1 MKLLNLRHWQLA
13 LLFTV
18 PIAVSAGVVFYV
30 FGLPEQTPLNRLA
43 LAAGLVGIIAFFLSI
58 WLAKIISRRTFDSL
72 HPLSQA
78 MLHIAQGNLDYRLQ
92 AGNEPKELIDAFNQT
107 AATLR
112 NTIEELSEERNKLSA
127 VLDTMADGVVVIEAD
142 GRIEL
147 MNRAGEDILNANAVT
162 AVGSR
167 FMEAVRDHEIR
178 DVISKALQTKQ
189 PQRGDIEL
197 LQRRRYLVAIA
208 APLTQEETSGVLLT
222 LHDLTPIRQLE
233 TTRREFVSNVSHE
246 LRTPIA
252 SIKAMVETLQ
262 RGAMEDR
269 QVAVDFMERI
279 DRDIVRMN
287 DIVSELLELSLLES
301 GQMKLDVSSIDV
313 IPFLEEI
320 RQEYQAKAEAKKIRL
335 TVEEDAHRLRV
346 IGDRG
351 KVRQVLANLLDNA
364 LKATAE
370 SGEIG
375 LSAEAQTGSTRIS
388 VWDTGAGIAQEH
400 LPHIFERF
408 YKVDRSRRD
417 GGTGLGLAIVKH
429 LVQAQDGEVWVE
441 SREGEGST
449 FSFTLPAAR

>member
-1 MKLLNLRHWQLA
+1 MKLLNLRYWRLA
-13 LLFTV
+13 FLFTI
-18 PIAVSAGVVFYV
+18 PIAVSTGVVLYL
-30 FGLPEQTPLNRLA
+30 FGLPEQMPLNRLVP
-43 LAAGLVGIIAFFLSI
+43 AAGLVGIIALLLSA
-58 WLAKIISRRTFDSL
+58 WLARTISRRTFDSL
-72 HPLSQA
+72 HPLTQA
-78 MLHIAQGNLDYRLQ
+78 MLHLAQGNMDYRLQ
-92 AGNEPKELIDAFNQT
+92 TGNEPKDLIDAFNQT
-107 AATLR
+107 ATTLR
-112 NTIEELSEERNKLSA
+112 NIIEELSEERNKLSA
-127 VLDTMADGVVVIEAD
+127 ILDTMADGVVVIEAD
-142 GRIEL
+142 GKIEL
-147 MNRAGEDILNANAVT
+147 MNRAGEDILNANATT

-178 DVISKALQTKQ
+178 DVISKALQTKE

-269 QVAVDFMERI
+269 QVAGDFMERI
-279 DRDIVRMN
+279 NRDIVRMN

-301 GQMKLDVSSIDV
+301 GQMKLDISSIEV

-320 RQEYQAKAEAKKIRL
+320 KQEYQVKADAKKIRL
-335 TVEEDAHRLRV
+335 WVEQDARRSRV
-346 IGDRG
+346 LGDRG
-351 KVRQVLANLLDNA
+351 KLRQILANLLDNA

-375 LSAEAQTGSTRIS
+375 LSAEAHNSYTRINVRDAGS
-388 VWDTGAGIAQEH
+388 GIAQEH

-417 GGTGLGLAIVKH
+417 GGTGLGLSIVKH
-429 LVQAQDGEVWVE
+429 LVQAQNGEVWVE

-449 FSFTLPAAR
+449 FSFTLPTAR

>member
-1 MKLLNLRHWQLA
+1 MPKETWTTA
-13 LLFTV
+13 
-18 PIAVSAGVVFYV
+18 S
-30 FGLPEQTPLNRLA
+30 
-43 LAAGLVGIIAFFLSI
+43 
-58 WLAKIISRRTFDSL
+58 
-72 HPLSQA
+72 
-78 MLHIAQGNLDYRLQ
+78 Q

-127 VLDTMADGVVVIEAD
+127 ILDTMADGVVVIEAD

-147 MNRAGEDILNANAVT
+147 MNRAGEDILNANAKPRSAHVSWKPCAIT
-162 AVGSR
+162 R
-167 FMEAVRDHEIR
+167 FVMSSPRR
-178 DVISKALQTKQ
+178 CKPKSL
-189 PQRGDIEL
+189 QRGDIEL
-197 LQRRRYLVAIA
+197 LHRRRYLVAIA

-301 GQMKLDVSSIDV
+301 GQMKLDVTSIDF

-320 RQEYQAKAEAKKIRL
+320 KARVPRRKRKQRGYGSRWKKTPNGPGFSATEARC
-335 TVEEDAHRLRV
+335 
-346 IGDRG
+346 DRFWPTCWTTPS
-351 KVRQVLANLLDNA
+351 KPP
-364 LKATAE
+364 LKA
-370 SGEIG
+370 
-375 LSAEAQTGSTRIS
+375 
-388 VWDTGAGIAQEH
+388 
-400 LPHIFERF
+400 
-408 YKVDRSRRD
+408 
-417 GGTGLGLAIVKH
+417 
-429 LVQAQDGEVWVE
+429 
-441 SREGEGST
+441 
-449 FSFTLPAAR
+449 AR

>member
-18 PIAVSAGVVFYV
+18 PLAVLTGVVFYV
-30 FGLPEQTPLNRLA
+30 FGLPEQMPLNRLA
-43 LAAGLVGIIAFFLSI
+43 LAAGLVGIIALLLSI
-58 WLAKIISRRTFDSL
+58 WLAKTISRRTFDSL

-78 MLHIAQGNLDYRLQ
+78 MLHLAQGNLDYRLQ

-127 VLDTMADGVVVIEAD
+127 ILDTMADGVVVIEAD

-147 MNRAGEDILNANAVT
+147 MNRAGEDILNANAKT

-178 DVISKALQTKQ
+178 DVISKALQTKE

-301 GQMKLDVSSIDV
+301 GQMKLDVTSIDF

-320 RQEYQAKAEAKKIRL
+320 KQEYQAKAEAKRIRL
-335 TVEEDAHRLRV
+335 TVEEDAQRPRV
-346 IGDRG
+346 LGDRG
-351 KVRQVLANLLDNA
+351 KVRQILANLLDNA
-364 LKATAE
+364 LKSTAE

-375 LSAEAQTGSTRIS
+375 LSAEAQNNSTRIS
-388 VWDTGAGIAQEH
+388 VRDTGAGIAQEH

-417 GGTGLGLAIVKH
+417 GGTGLGLSIVKH
-429 LVQAQDGEVWVE
+429 LVQAQNGEVWVE

-449 FSFTLPAAR
+449 FSFTLPTAR

>member
-1 MKLLNLRHWQLA
+1 MNLSYWRLA
-13 LLFTV
+13 FLFAV
-18 PIAVSAGVVFYV
+18 PIAVSTGVVFYV

-43 LAAGLVGIIAFFLSI
+43 LAAGLVGIVALLLFL
-58 WLAKIISRRTFDSL
+58 WLARTISRRTFDSL
-72 HPLSQA
+72 HPLTQA
-78 MLHIAQGNLDYRLQ
+78 MLRLTQGNLDYRLQ
-92 AGNEPKELIDAFNQT
+92 TDNEPKELIDAFNQT

-127 VLDTMADGVVVIEAD
+127 ILDTMADGVVVIEAD

-147 MNRAGEDILNANAVT
+147 MNRAGEEILNANAKT

-178 DVISKALQTKQ
+178 DVISKALQTKE

-222 LHDLTPIRQLE
+222 LHDLTPIRQVE

-252 SIKAMVETLQ
+252 SIRAMVETLQ

-269 QVAVDFMERI
+269 QVASDFMERI
-279 DRDIVRMN
+279 NRDIVRMN
-287 DIVSELLELSLLES
+287 DLVSELLELSLLES
-301 GQMKLDVSSIDV
+301 GQMKLDISSIDL
-313 IPFLEEI
+313 IPFLDEI
-320 RQEYQAKAEAKKIRL
+320 KQEYQAEAEARQIRL
-335 TVEEDAHRLRV
+335 SVEEGIHRPRV

-351 KVRQVLANLLDNA
+351 KVRQILANLLDNA
-364 LKATAE
+364 LKATPQ

-375 LSAEAQTGSTRIS
+375 LSAEVQNGSTRINIR
-388 VWDTGAGIAQEH
+388 DTGTGIAREH

-417 GGTGLGLAIVKH
+417 GGTGLGLSIVKH
-429 LVQAQDGEVWVE
+429 LVQAHNGEVWVE
-441 SREGEGST
+441 SGEGEGST
-449 FSFTLPAAR
+449 FSFTLPTAR

>member
-1 MKLLNLRHWQLA
+1 MKLLNLRHWRLA
-13 LLFTV
+13 LLFTL
-18 PIAVSAGVVFYV
+18 PIAVSTGVVFYV
-30 FGLPEQTPLNRLA
+30 FGLPEQMPLNRLA
-43 LAAGLVGIIAFFLSI
+43 PAAGLVGIIALLLSI
-58 WLAKIISRRTFDSL
+58 WLARTVSRRTLDSL
-72 HPLSQA
+72 HPLTQA
-78 MLHIAQGNLDYRLQ
+78 MLHLAQGNLDYRLRT
-92 AGNEPKELIDAFNQT
+92 GSEPKDLIDAFNRT
-107 AATLR
+107 ATTLR
-112 NTIEELSEERNKLSA
+112 NIIEELSEERNKLSA
-127 VLDTMADGVVVIEAD
+127 ILDIMADGVVVIEAD

-147 MNRAGEDILNANAVT
+147 MNRAGEDILNANAAT

-178 DVISKALQTKQ
+178 DVISRALQTKE

-197 LQRRRYLVAIA
+197 LYRRRYLVAIA

-222 LHDLTPIRQLE
+222 LHDLTRIRQVE

-262 RGAMEDR
+262 RGAMEDK
-269 QVAVDFMERI
+269 QVAGDFMERI

-301 GQMKLDVSSIDV
+301 GQMKLDISSIEV

-320 RQEYQAKAEAKKIRL
+320 NQEYQVKAEAKKIRL
-335 TVEEDAHRLRV
+335 RVEEDTHQPRV
-346 IGDRG
+346 LGDRG
-351 KVRQVLANLLDNA
+351 KVRQILANLLDNA

-375 LSAEAQTGSTRIS
+375 LSAEAQNSSTRIN
-388 VWDTGAGIAQEH
+388 VRDTGSGIAQEH

-417 GGTGLGLAIVKH
+417 GGTGLGLSIVKH
-429 LVQAQDGEVWVE
+429 LVQAQNGEVWVE

-449 FSFTLPAAR
+449 FSFTLPTAR

>member
-13 LLFTV
+13 FLFTI
-18 PIAVSAGVVFYV
+18 PIAVSTGVVFYIL
-30 FGLPEQTPLNRLA
+30 GLPEQMPLNRLVP
-43 LAAGLVGIIAFFLSI
+43 AAGLVGIIALLLSL
-58 WLAKIISRRTFDSL
+58 WLARTISRRTFDSL
-72 HPLSQA
+72 HPLTQA
-78 MLHIAQGNLDYRLQ
+78 MLHLAQGNLDYRLQ
-92 AGNEPKELIDAFNQT
+92 PGNEPKELIDAFNQT
-107 AATLR
+107 ATTLR
-112 NTIEELSEERNKLSA
+112 NIIEELSEERNKLSA
-127 VLDTMADGVVVIEAD
+127 ILDTMADGVVVIEAD

-147 MNRAGEDILNANAVT
+147 MNRAGEDILNANAKT

-178 DVISKALQTKQ
+178 DVISRALQTKQ

-222 LHDLTPIRQLE
+222 LHDLTPIRQVE

-252 SIKAMVETLQ
+252 SIRAMVETLQ

-269 QVAVDFMERI
+269 QVAGDFMERI
-279 DRDIVRMN
+279 NRDIVRMN

-301 GQMKLDVSSIDV
+301 GQMKLDVSSIDL

-320 RQEYQAKAEAKKIRL
+320 KQEYQVEAEAKKIRL
-335 TVEEDAHRLRV
+335 RVEEDSHRLRV
-346 IGDRG
+346 LGDRG
-351 KVRQVLANLLDNA
+351 KVRQILANLLDNA
-364 LKATAE
+364 LKATPQG
-370 SGEIG
+370 GEIG
-375 LSAEAQTGSTRIS
+375 LSAEVQNSSTRIN
-388 VWDTGAGIAQEH
+388 VRDTGAGIAQEH

-417 GGTGLGLAIVKH
+417 GGTGLGLSIVKH
-429 LVQAQDGEVWVE
+429 LVQAQNGEVWVE

-449 FSFTLPAAR
+449 FSFTLPTAR

>member
-1 MKLLNLRHWQLA
+1 MKFLNIRHWRLVF
-13 LLFTV
+13 LFT
-18 PIAVSAGVVFYV
+18 ISITVSTGVVFYL
-30 FGLPEQTPLNRLA
+30 FGLPEQMPLNRLA
-43 LAAGLVGIIAFFLSI
+43 LAAVLVGIIALLLSV
-58 WLAKIISRRTFDSL
+58 WLARAISRRTFDSL
-72 HPLSQA
+72 HPLTQA
-78 MLHIAQGNLDYRLQ
+78 MLHLAQGNLDYRLQ
-92 AGNEPKELIDAFNQT
+92 TGNEPKDLIDAFNQT
-107 AATLR
+107 ATTLR
-112 NTIEELSEERNKLSA
+112 NIIEELSEERNKLSA
-127 VLDTMADGVVVIEAD
+127 ILDTMADGVVVIEAD

-147 MNRAGEDILNANAVT
+147 MNRAGEDILNANAKT

-178 DVISKALQTKQ
+178 DVISKALQTKE

-269 QVAVDFMERI
+269 QVAGDFMERI
-279 DRDIVRMN
+279 NRDIVRMN

-301 GQMKLDVSSIDV
+301 GQMKLDISSIEV

-320 RQEYQAKAEAKKIRL
+320 KQEYQVEADAKKIRL
-335 TVEEDAHRLRV
+335 WVEEDARRSRV
-346 IGDRG
+346 LGDRG
-351 KVRQVLANLLDNA
+351 KLRQILANLLDNA

-375 LSAEAQTGSTRIS
+375 LSAEAHNSYTRIN
-388 VWDTGAGIAQEH
+388 VRDAGTGIAQEH

-417 GGTGLGLAIVKH
+417 GGTGLGLSIVKH
-429 LVQAQDGEVWVE
+429 LVQAQNGEVWVE

-449 FSFTLPAAR
+449 FSFTLPTAR

>member
-1 MKLLNLRHWQLA
+1 MKLLDLSYWRLA
-13 LLFTV
+13 LLFAV
-18 PIAVSAGVVFYV
+18 PIAVSTGLVFYA
-30 FGLPEQTPLNRLA
+30 FGLEQMPLNRLA
-43 LAAGLVGIIAFFLSI
+43 LAAGLVGIIALFLSL
-58 WLAKIISRRTFDSL
+58 WLARTISSRTFDSL
-72 HPLSQA
+72 HPLTQA
-78 MLHIAQGNLDYRLQ
+78 MLQLAQGNLDYRLQ
-92 AGNEPKELIDAFNQT
+92 TGNEPKELMDAFNQT
-107 AATLR
+107 AARLR
-112 NTIEELSEERNKLSA
+112 NIIEELSEERNKLSA
-127 VLDTMADGVVVIEAD
+127 ILDTMADGVVVIEAD

-147 MNRAGEDILNANAVT
+147 MNSAGEEILNANART

-197 LQRRRYLVAIA
+197 LHRRRYLVAIA

-222 LHDLTPIRQLE
+222 LHDLTPIRQVE

-252 SIKAMVETLQ
+252 SIRAMVETLQ
-262 RGAMEDR
+262 RGAMDDR
-269 QVAVDFMERI
+269 QVASDFMERI
-279 DRDIVRMN
+279 NRDIVRMN
-287 DIVSELLELSLLES
+287 DLVSELLELSLLES
-301 GQMKLDVSSIDV
+301 GQMKLDVSPIDL

-320 RQEYQAKAEAKKIRL
+320 KQEYQVEADAKKIRL
-335 TVEEDAHRLRV
+335 RVEEGSHRLRV
-346 IGDRG
+346 LGDRG
-351 KVRQVLANLLDNA
+351 KVRQILANLLDNA

-375 LSAEAQTGSTRIS
+375 LSAEVQNRFTKVNVR
-388 VWDTGAGIAQEH
+388 DTGAGIAQEH

-417 GGTGLGLAIVKH
+417 GGTGLGLSIVKH
-429 LVQAQDGEVWVE
+429 LVQAQNGEVWVE

-449 FSFTLPAAR
+449 FSFTLPTA